1 MEKVSNESKLIYA
14 INIFI
19 VASWCQMFSN
29 GSYLNKNTNQIF
41 IFFGD
46 VNVSVNGNR
55 DI

>member
-1 MEKVSNESKLIYA
+1 MKKVPNEKKLIYA

-19 VASWCQMFSN
+19 VASWCILFPH
-29 GSYLNKNTNQIF
+29 GSYLKHKDKLKF
-41 IFFGD
+41 HFFGD